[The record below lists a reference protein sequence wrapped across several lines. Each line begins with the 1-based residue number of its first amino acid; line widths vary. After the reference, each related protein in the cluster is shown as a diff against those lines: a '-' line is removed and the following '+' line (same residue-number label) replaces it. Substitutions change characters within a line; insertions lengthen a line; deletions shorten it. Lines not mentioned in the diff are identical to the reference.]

1 MQTDSVSNIHKIP
14 RFNAAVLRERIQL
27 DDVTGPRNSEAFQDS
42 HSFLFDNRAR
52 LFAIFQRSPE
62 EVDRFVALI
71 QVSDASVWRT
81 KGSFAQ
87 VSQSTAEPTPLLES
101 CDSQSRSLV
110 ERKSQFLCCEQTRE
124 PYLSIL
130 QPTLRWTGRVLADR
144 KNHQSLDSARIKA
157 FRFSSHDVTEH
168 CHCLTAKNPLS
179 FVQREIFNLGRFQE
193 VPRIFLV
200 FLRGSASNG
209 HIIKIWCVRFRFCR
223 RTKTA
228 ISR

>member
-87 VSQSTAEPTPLLES
+87 VSQSTAEPTP
-101 CDSQSRSLV
+101 
-110 ERKSQFLCCEQTRE
+110 
-124 PYLSIL
+124 
-130 QPTLRWTGRVLADR
+130 
-144 KNHQSLDSARIKA
+144 
-157 FRFSSHDVTEH
+157 
-168 CHCLTAKNPLS
+168 
-179 FVQREIFNLGRFQE
+179 
-193 VPRIFLV
+193 
-200 FLRGSASNG
+200 FLRVAIANREVWLSGKAS
-209 HIIKIWCVRFRFCR
+209 FYAASR
-223 RTKTA
+223 RGNL
-228 ISR
+228 I